1 MTAFWRTNQRYI
13 MWGTYAIATLLI
25 LMWLGP
31 IIGNQ
36 KISRMIQTT
45 VSGVLVGGIYALVG
59 LGIVVVTK
67 ASGVFN
73 FAHGF
78 MMVIGGL
85 IFWTFFT
92 TSEVTVGFGA
102 ALLLAFATVFMWMT
116 IIIEKPDGE
125 IWESLSENIFGR
137 LMIAIGIPQ
146 LLKPN
151 NLAKLI
157 GVTLVLALLMT
168 FGGTNWNWIELQESH
183 WVYSPTWKWLHS
195 IVGTITGSILLGL
208 VIERFT
214 IRPLVGQPL
223 FAMVLMTLAV
233 SEVLQGFVQF
243 SWGPLDRTMPIFSVF
258 TDLGIPSPI
267 RFNLADSEGL
277 QWFLNGIFDFG
288 RKLSINT
295 PTSDELSAALDGRII
310 IRTEL
315 LLAFIV
321 AIIAVIGFIIFF
333 RYAQTGLAMRAVSE
347 DQQLAQ
353 SVGLRVREILAIVWA
368 IAALLAGFAGVL
380 QGGST
385 SMTPLVGL
393 VALRA
398 FPAVLLGG
406 LESIEGVL
414 VGGIVIGLVE
424 QWANLLFA
432 GTQAGPRLA
441 PYVVLM
447 IVLVI
452 RPEGLFGE
460 KLIERI

>member
-1 MTAFWRTNQRYI
+1 MAGYASARNYYFEEGSIKLGAFWRTNQRYI
-13 MWGTYAIATLLI
+13 LWGAYAIATALI
-25 LMWLGP
+25 LYWLAP
-31 IIGNQ
+31 IIADQ
-36 KISRMIQTT
+36 KVSRLIQAT
-45 VSGVLVGGIYALVG
+45 VSGLLVGGIYALVG

-78 MMVIGGL
+78 MMVIGGM

-92 TSEVTVGFGA
+92 TSEVTVGVIPA
-102 ALLLAFATVFMWMT
+102 ALLAFATVFMWLT

-125 IWESLSENIFGR
+125 IWEAQAKNPVGR
-137 LMIAIGIPQ
+137 IIIAIGIPQ
-146 LLKPN
+146 LLKTE
-151 NLAKLI
+151 NLMKLI
-157 GVTLVLALLMT
+157 GGTIILAALMT
-168 FGGTNWNWIELQESH
+168 FGGAG
-183 WVYSPTWKWLHS
+183 WKWVHS
-195 IVGTITGSILLGL
+195 VVGTITGSILLGL

-233 SEVLQGFVQF
+233 AEVLQGFVQF
-243 SWGPLDRTMPIFSVF
+243 SWGPLERTLPIFDVF
-258 TDLGIPSPI
+258 KDYGIPAPI
-267 RFNLADSEGL
+267 RLDY
-277 QWFLNGIFDFG
+277 
-288 RKLSINT
+288 R
-295 PTSDELSAALDGRII
+295 PALDGIII

-315 LLAFIV
+315 LIAFFIAILAV
-321 AIIAVIGFIIFF
+321 VGFIIFF

-353 SVGLRVREILAIVWA
+353 SVGLRVREILAIVWG
-368 IAALLAGFAGVL
+368 IAALLAGMAGVL
-380 QGGST
+380 AGGAT
-385 SMTPLVGL
+385 SMTPAVGII
-393 VALRA
+393 AFRA

-424 QWANLLFA
+424 QWANLLFP
-432 GTQAGPRLA
+432 GIQAGPELA
-441 PYVVLM
+441 PYLVLMVVL
-447 IVLVI
+447 II

>member
-1 MTAFWRTNQRYI
+1 MTLSAFWKNNQRNI
-13 MWGTYAIATLLI
+13 IWGLYAIATLL
-25 LMWLGP
+25 LLYWLVP

-36 KISRMIQTT
+36 RASRLIQQT
-45 VSGVLVGGIYALVG
+45 VSGILVGGIYALVG

-92 TSEVTVGFGA
+92 TNEVTVGFIP
-102 ALLLAFATVFMWMT
+102 ALILAFFTVAMWLT
-116 IIIEKPDGE
+116 IITEKPSGE
-125 IWESLSENIFGR
+125 FWENQSKNRFGR
-137 LMIAIGIPQ
+137 ILIAIGVPQ
-146 LLKPN
+146 LLKQRTLIKLLGATII
-151 NLAKLI
+151 LA
-157 GVTLVLALLMT
+157 VLMT
-168 FGGTNWNWIELQESH
+168 IGGAG
-183 WVYSPTWKWLHS
+183 WKWLHA

-208 VIERFT
+208 TIERFT

-223 FAMVLMTLAV
+223 IAMVLMTLAI

-243 SWGPLDRTMPIFSVF
+243 SWGPLDRTLPIFDIF
-258 TDLGIPSPI
+258 KDLGIPAPI
-267 RFNLADSEGL
+267 RLDFSPTI
-277 QWFLNGIFDFG
+277 NGV
-288 RKLSINT
+288 
-295 PTSDELSAALDGRII
+295 II

-315 LLAFIV
+315 LLAFVI
-321 AIIAVIGFIIFF
+321 AIIAVIGFILFF

-368 IAALLAGFAGVL
+368 IAALLAGLAGVL
-380 QGGST
+380 AGGST
-385 SMTPLVGL
+385 SMTPTVGL
-393 VALRA
+393 IALRA

-424 QWANLLFA
+424 QWATLLFP
-432 GTQAGPRLA
+432 GTQAGPELA
-441 PYVVLM
+441 PYLVLM
-447 IVLVI
+447 IVLII

>member
-1 MTAFWRTNQRYI
+1 MTLSAFWKNNQRNI
-13 MWGTYAIATLLI
+13 IWGLYAIATLL
-25 LMWLGP
+25 LLYWLVP
-31 IIGNQ
+31 IIGDQ
-36 KISRMIQTT
+36 RASRLIQST
-45 VSGVLVGGIYALVG
+45 VSGILVGGIYALVG

-92 TSEVTVGFGA
+92 TNEVTVGFIP
-102 ALLLAFATVFMWMT
+102 ALILAFFTVAMWLT
-116 IIIEKPDGE
+116 IITEKPTGE
-125 IWESLSENIFGR
+125 FWENQSKNRFGR
-137 LMIAIGIPQ
+137 ILIAIGVPQ
-146 LLKPN
+146 LLEQRTLIKLVGATIT
-151 NLAKLI
+151 LA
-157 GVTLVLALLMT
+157 VLMT
-168 FGGTNWNWIELQESH
+168 IGGTG
-183 WVYSPTWKWLHS
+183 WKWLHA

-208 VIERFT
+208 TIERFT

-223 FAMVLMTLAV
+223 IAMVLMTLAI

-243 SWGPLDRTMPIFSVF
+243 SWGPLDRTLPIFDIF
-258 TDLGIPSPI
+258 KDLGIPAPI
-267 RFNLADSEGL
+267 RL
-277 QWFLNGIFDFG
+277 DF
-288 RKLSINT
+288 S
-295 PTSDELSAALDGRII
+295 PTIDGVII

-315 LLAFIV
+315 LLAFVI
-321 AIIAVIGFIIFF
+321 AIIAVIGFILFF

-368 IAALLAGFAGVL
+368 IAALLAGLAGVL
-380 QGGST
+380 AGGAS
-385 SMTPLVGL
+385 SMTPTVGL
-393 VALRA
+393 IALRA

-414 VGGIVIGLVE
+414 VGGIAIGLVE
-424 QWANLLFA
+424 QWANLLFP
-432 GTQAGPRLA
+432 GTQAGPELA
-441 PYVVLM
+441 PYLVLM

>member
-13 MWGTYAIATLLI
+13 IWGVYAIATLLI
-25 LMWLGP
+25 IAWIGP
-31 IIGNQ
+31 IIGDQ
-36 KISRMIQTT
+36 KISRLIQAT

-59 LGIVVVTK
+59 LGIVIVTK

-78 MMVIGGL
+78 MMVVGGL

-92 TSEVTVGFGA
+92 TSEVTVSFGA
-102 ALLLAFATVFMWMT
+102 ALLLAFIAVFMWMT
-116 IIIEKPDGE
+116 IIVEKPEGK
-125 IWESLSENIFGR
+125 IWETQSKNIFGR
-137 LMIAIGIPQ
+137 FMIAIGIPQ

-151 NLAKLI
+151 NLVKLVA
-157 GVTLVLALLMT
+157 VTIVLALLMT
-168 FGGTNWNWIELQESH
+168 IGGAG
-183 WVYSPTWKWLHS
+183 WKWLHAV
-195 IVGTITGSILLGL
+195 VGTVTGSILLGL
-208 VIERFT
+208 VIERFA

-233 SEVLQGFVQF
+233 SEFLQGFVQF
-243 SWGPLDRTMPIFSVF
+243 SWGPLDRALPIFAIF
-258 TDLGIPSPI
+258 NDLGIPSPI
-267 RFNLADSEGL
+267 RLDY
-277 QWFLNGIFDFG
+277 
-288 RKLSINT
+288 R
-295 PTSDELSAALDGRII
+295 PALDGIII

-315 LLAFIV
+315 LLAFII

-353 SVGLRVREILAIVWA
+353 SVGLRVREILAIVWG
-368 IAALLAGFAGVL
+368 IAALLAGVAGVL
-380 QGGST
+380 AGGSS
-385 SMTPLVGL
+385 SMTPLVG
-393 VALRA
+393 VIALRA

-424 QWANLLFA
+424 QWANLLFR
-432 GTQAGPRLA
+432 GTQAGPDLA
-441 PYVVLM
+441 PYIVLM

>member
-1 MTAFWRTNQRYI
+1 MALSAFWKNNQRNV
-13 MWGTYAIATLLI
+13 MWGIYAIATLLI
-25 LMWLGP
+25 LYWLVP

-36 KISRMIQTT
+36 KASRLIQST
-45 VSGVLVGGIYALVG
+45 VSGILVGGIYALVG

-92 TSEVTVGFGA
+92 TNEVTVGIVP
-102 ALLLAFATVFMWMT
+102 ALLLGFATSAMWLT
-116 IIIEKPDGE
+116 IITEKPSGE
-125 IWESLSENIFGR
+125 FWENQSKNRFGR
-137 LMIAIGIPQ
+137 LLIAIGIPHLLTPRT
-146 LLKPN
+146 LLK
-151 NLAKLI
+151 LVGAT
-157 GVTLVLALLMT
+157 VVLALLMT
-168 FGGTNWNWIELQESH
+168 IGG
-183 WVYSPTWKWLHS
+183 PGWKWLHAV
-195 IVGTITGSILLGL
+195 VGTITGSILLGL

-223 FAMVLMTLAV
+223 FAMVLMTLAIA
-233 SEVLQGFVQF
+233 EVLQGFVQF
-243 SWGPLDRTMPIFSVF
+243 SWGPLDRTLPVFDIFK
-258 TDLGIPSPI
+258 DLGIPSPI
-267 RFNLADSEGL
+267 RLDY
-277 QWFLNGIFDFG
+277 
-288 RKLSINT
+288 R
-295 PTSDELSAALDGRII
+295 PALDGVII

-315 LLAFIV
+315 LLAFII

-353 SVGLRVREILAIVWA
+353 SVGLRVREILAIVWG
-368 IAALLAGFAGVL
+368 IAALLAGMAGVL
-380 QGGST
+380 AGGAS
-385 SMTPLVGL
+385 SMTPAVALI
-393 VALRA
+393 ALRA

-414 VGGIVIGLVE
+414 VGGIAIGLVE
-424 QWANLLFA
+424 QWANLLFP
-432 GTQAGPRLA
+432 GTQAGPELA
-441 PYVVLM
+441 PYLVLM